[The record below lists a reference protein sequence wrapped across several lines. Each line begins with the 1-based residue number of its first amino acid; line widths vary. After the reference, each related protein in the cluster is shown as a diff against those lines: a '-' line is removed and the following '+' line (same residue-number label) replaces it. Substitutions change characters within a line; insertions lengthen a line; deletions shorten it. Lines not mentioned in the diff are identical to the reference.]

1 MPRTRLHCD
10 SSPQERIVIEKAD
23 QEEEAA
29 ATVAA
34 TAAANRP
41 ADPAVEHKQ
50 QETTETSTSV
60 GTPAA
65 ATAVVTMKKCDL
77 DVDVHDA
84 PKAAVVTSTA
94 DQPLERPTNPSLAK
108 QEVGLVDALNTPSPA
123 SPVSKQVS

>member
-1 MPRTRLHCD
+1 MLRLHRD

-29 ATVAA
+29 AAAAAAAA
-34 TAAANRP
+34 TAAAANRP

-60 GTPAA
+60 GMPAA
-65 ATAVVTMKKCDL
+65 AVVTMKKCEV

-84 PKAAVVTSTA
+84 PNAAVATSA
-94 DQPLERPTNPSLAK
+94 AEQPLERPTNPSLAK
-108 QEVGLVDALNTPSPA
+108 QEVGSVDAPSIPRPA